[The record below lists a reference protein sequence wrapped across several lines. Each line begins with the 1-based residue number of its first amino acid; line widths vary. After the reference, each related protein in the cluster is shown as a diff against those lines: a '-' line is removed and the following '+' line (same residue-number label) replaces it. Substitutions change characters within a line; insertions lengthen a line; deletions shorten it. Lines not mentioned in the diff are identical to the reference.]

1 MSSRHSGGGVS
12 KRTSGG
18 GTLKSY
24 SSSPSLICRNN
35 KEKSK
40 GVDSGKRASASGD
53 SEEDGDEEEE
63 EDGDYFDGDRYT
75 IQGSGETPRHHRR
88 NSLQGIHLDADEDG
102 VQQPFF
108 NPLYK
113 FAQNSSNDN
122 SSGISANGGAND
134 SCSTSSG
141 SPSGNNSFAFLRN
154 HTKSPGQIEGSG
166 TRSNSSIS
174 SACGHLV
181 NRRSASGIALSV
193 DDDSQSDRSRSSLGY
208 PPSNNSG
215 NISYSPSPPL
225 TSNTPNDHIYSS
237 LTDIH
242 ELHIGKE
249 GRLDPFKLGD
259 TTGSS
264 DVVLV
269 EVIRKQ
275 GNGNSN
281 IILSGENKTGSNNKK
296 GGNALGEKYKL
307 EKFGS
312 VELIQKLGTSPT
324 DVPQQTKLGKRHSV
338 DTVDSA
344 ACNKISNANAKV
356 EGNPGK
362 VQRFK
367 ESLKR
372 FGRFGRSNTD
382 KITRAH
388 SDSGFST
395 DEVHGGVDPKSSTER
410 IKRQSSEGEANSLY
424 ENPSEIIV
432 TSLTETENDNGI
444 TVKPAPR
451 KRSKQLESSA
461 SSPENLYTTLNN
473 SSPVCSEQTSG
484 SEPSSPQKFHKQIE
498 TDNETVDGLTDYE
511 LPKNEECEFKNGTK
525 SPANSDT
532 KTTILADITS
542 SNDKSDRVSPTKETR
557 KLQGQ
562 EVDDDDDLDDDG
574 TRIPHLEFDKGGE
587 TENST
592 SHDESCSSR
601 AESLTYSSTS
611 HEQDRSMP
619 QQIVQ
624 LNQQRCVIPKVDI
637 VSSSNGEGDNYSP
650 GSPTSIES
658 GSSDTLN
665 CEVTPVNRKRSSSTI
680 EKTREQAQQQISAS
694 SGGGPGSS
702 CQNEDDD
709 QCSSL
714 IKNNKQPVT
723 KQISSSFVESS
734 NNNNHSGGGNSLQK
748 EDCYEKVAEELRD
761 SSPSSLSSSNKESD
775 CCEKEIET
783 ILVEKTSCEIPV
795 TLNEPSDKAS
805 GEGDPD
811 ASASPSGTPNP
822 NMHPFIRTRCKINSR
837 EMYNGGQQNT
847 KNNLKPNLQSDED
860 NGHVNG
866 TEGPEI
872 MASKVENNSGSS
884 GERNGMGKLGELL
897 FLDYF

>member
-1 MSSRHSGGGVS
+1 MDG
-12 KRTSGG
+12 
-18 GTLKSY
+18 
-24 SSSPSLICRNN
+24 
-35 KEKSK
+35 
-40 GVDSGKRASASGD
+40 GKRASASGD
-53 SEEDGDEEEE
+53 SEEDGDEEE

-122 SSGISANGGAND
+122 SSGISASGGAND
-134 SCSTSSG
+134 SCSGSSG
-141 SPSGNNSFAFLRN
+141 SPSGNSFAFLRN
-154 HTKSPGQIEGSG
+154 HTKSPGQIEGPG
-166 TRSNSSIS
+166 TRSNSSTS
-174 SACGHLV
+174 SACGNLV
-181 NRRSASGIALSV
+181 HRRSASGIALSV

-249 GRLDPFKLGD
+249 GGRLDPFKLGD

-275 GNGNSN
+275 GNGNGT
-281 IILSGENKTGSNNKK
+281 IIVSSENKTGSGNKK
-296 GGNALGEKYKL
+296 GASVFGEKYKL

-324 DVPQQTKLGKRHSV
+324 NVSQQTKLGKRHSV
-338 DTVDSA
+338 DVVDSA
-344 ACNKISNANAKV
+344 VSNKISNAKV
-356 EGNPGK
+356 EANPGK

-382 KITRAH
+382 KIVRAH

-395 DEVHGGVDPKSSTER
+395 DDVQGGVDPKKSPER
-410 IKRQSSEGEANSLY
+410 IKRQASEGEANSLY

-432 TSLTETENDNGI
+432 TSLKETENDKGI

-451 KRSKQLESSA
+451 KRSKQLEASA
-461 SSPENLYTTLNN
+461 SSPENFYTALTN
-473 SSPVCSEQTSG
+473 SSPVCSELTSG
-484 SEPSSPQKFHKQIE
+484 SEPSSPPKFHKQID
-498 TDNETVDGLTDYE
+498 TDNETVDGLTDCE

-525 SPANSDT
+525 SPEHSDSDT
-532 KTTILADITS
+532 KTAILAEITS
-542 SNDKSDRVSPTKETR
+542 SNDKSDRVSPTASAR
-557 KLQGQ
+557 KLRGQ
-562 EVDDDDDLDDDG
+562 EIDDDDDLDDDG

-587 TENST
+587 NENST

-624 LNQQRCVIPKVDI
+624 LNQQRCVIPKVDK
-637 VSSSNGEGDNYSP
+637 VKRSNGEEEKYRA

-665 CEVTPVNRKRSSSTI
+665 CEVTPVIRKRSSII
-680 EKTREQAQQQISAS
+680 EKAREQDQQEISAP
-694 SGGGPGSS
+694 GGGPGSS
-702 CQNEDDD
+702 CQNEDDG

-734 NNNNHSGGGNSLQK
+734 NNNNYSGGGNSLQK
-748 EDCYEKVAEELRD
+748 EDGYEKVAED
-761 SSPSSLSSSNKESD
+761 FKKSISSLSSASNNEDD

-783 ILVEKTSCEIPV
+783 TTVEVEVSREIPV
-795 TLNEPSDKAS
+795 TLNEPSDNAS

-811 ASASPSGTPNP
+811 ASTSPSGTP
-822 NMHPFIRTRCKINSR
+822 NMHPFIRTRCKISSR

-847 KNNLKPNLQSDED
+847 KSDLKPNLYSDED
-860 NGHVNG
+860 NRNVNG

-872 MASKVENNSGSS
+872 MASKVENNSAS
-884 GERNGMGKLGELL
+884 GDRNGMGKLGELL
-897 FLDYF
+897 FLLLDNWN